1 VVTEVAPLRR
11 FLRRTDGHADGDR
24 QSRILQ
30 AEGQAK
36 AIRTAFDAIHTAN
49 PPERAFAYQYL
60 QALPQI
66 AEGSANKV
74 WIIPTELTKALE
86 GLGRALGGLA
96 GMAHDVPAV
105 DSPAV
110 EREAEAAQAAAAE
123 AGRSRRRYALP
134 RMRCPGRS
142 VSSRSADASVHCRS
156 TAPADDRVTGR
167 RPPATP

>member
-30 AEGQAK
+30 PEGQAK
-36 AIRTAFDAIHTAN
+36 AIRTDFDAIHTAN

-96 GMAHDVPAV
+96 GMAHDVPQSTRQLSNAKPRQRRQLPPK
-105 DSPAV
+105 S
-110 EREAEAAQAAAAE
+110 R
-123 AGRSRRRYALP
+123 RSRRRYALP

-142 VSSRSADASVHCRS
+142 ASSPEC
-156 TAPADDRVTGR
+156 
-167 RPPATP
+167 